1 MSSLLLYDDITLLNR
16 ERHRNLRL
24 KPSSGFAFAADT
36 HYVPIAA
43 QEFYQAA
50 RDYPILFVGDEK
62 TLIPIALLGL
72 EAGQNLHVDDQGR
85 WTPSTYVPAFIRR
98 YPFVLAA
105 SNEERFSVCFD
116 AAHDGWNEE
125 EGETLFDKDGK
136 NTRFLDEVIEFLKGY
151 TAEMERTRELVETLV
166 ELDLLVQKTLRLT
179 RPDGS
184 TYRIDDFHAVD
195 EERFGKL
202 EDDQVLALHHKG
214 YLGLVYAHLMS
225 LGSANRLF
233 DRHLHKKGEIAE
245 SEAPSGESPV
255 H

>member
-16 ERHRNLRL
+16 ERHRQLKL
-24 KPSSGFAFAADT
+24 KPSTGFAFASGT
-36 HYVPIAA
+36 HYVPVAG

-50 RDYPILFVGDEK
+50 RDFPILFVGDEQM
-62 TLIPIALLGL
+62 IPIALLGL
-72 EAGQNLHVDDQGR
+72 EAGQNLHVDEQGH
-85 WTPSTYVPAFIRR
+85 WTPSAYVPAFIRR

-116 AAHDGWNEE
+116 AAHDGWNET
-125 EGETLFDKDGK
+125 EGEALFDEDGE
-136 NTRFLDEVIEFLKGY
+136 NTGFLDEVIEFLKGY
-151 TAEMERTRELVETLV
+151 TAEMERTRDFVDSLR

-195 EERFGKL
+195 EGRFGEL
-202 EDDQVLALHHKG
+202 SEEQVLELHRKG

-233 DRHLHKKGEIAE
+233 DRHLARKAE
-245 SEAPSGESPV
+245 TPETEASSEDASV